1 MVVGALPQ
9 PPHIRFSSPGKG
21 LFHHP
26 ARIGSLEFALG
37 VVVLYLGWANV
48 VTGGWGLALKIV
60 GFLPL
65 LTGLVGWCP
74 AYALLKVSTKK

>member
-1 MVVGALPQ
+1 MKVNEATWDR
-9 PPHIRFSSPGKG
+9 I
-21 LFHHP
+21 
-26 ARIGSLEFALG
+26 ARIALG

-74 AYALLKVSTKK
+74 TYALLKVSTKK

>member
-1 MVVGALPQ
+1 MKVNEATWDR
-9 PPHIRFSSPGKG
+9 I
-21 LFHHP
+21 
-26 ARIGSLEFALG
+26 ARITLG

>member
-1 MVVGALPQ
+1 MKVNEATWDR
-9 PPHIRFSSPGKG
+9 I
-21 LFHHP
+21 
-26 ARIGSLEFALG
+26 ARIALG

>member
-1 MVVGALPQ
+1 MKVNEATWDR
-9 PPHIRFSSPGKG
+9 I
-21 LFHHP
+21 
-26 ARIGSLEFALG
+26 ARIALG

-48 VTGGWGLALKIV
+48 VTGGWGLGLKIV

-74 AYALLKVSTKK
+74 ADALLKVSTKK